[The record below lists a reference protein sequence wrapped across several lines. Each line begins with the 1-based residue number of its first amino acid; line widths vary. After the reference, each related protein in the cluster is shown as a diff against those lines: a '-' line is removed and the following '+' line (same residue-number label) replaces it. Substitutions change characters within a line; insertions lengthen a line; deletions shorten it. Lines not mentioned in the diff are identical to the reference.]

1 MSVEEDRPN
10 LGLEEFRLL
19 AELVYDHCGIRFR
32 PDHRFLLERRLAPRL
47 RALGLRDFTAYRQRL
62 RFGEGH
68 RAELEAAIEVLT
80 THETYFFRE
89 PNQLRAFTRDV
100 LPALHE
106 RRAQERRLRLWS
118 AGCSTGE
125 EAYTIAMLLL
135 EDERFAGWDLEVFGS
150 DLSRK
155 VIGTARRGEYAPGA
169 LRSTEPGRR
178 ERFFEERPGGRV
190 AVTEEVRRLVSFGH
204 LNLLDADLL
213 GLVGKVDV
221 IFCRNVLIYFDVEA
235 RKRVVKSLF
244 EKLFPGGWL
253 LLGHAESLLNV
264 TTDFELVHLVDDL
277 VYRRPGGRA

>member
-1 MSVEEDRPN
+1 MKFDDERPS

-47 RALGLRDFTAYRQRL
+47 RALGLPDFAAYHQRL

-100 LPALHE
+100 LPALHA
-106 RRAQERRLRLWS
+106 RREQERRLRFWS

-125 EAYTIAMLLL
+125 EAYTIAMLLQ
-135 EDERFAGWDLEVFGS
+135 EEPRFAGWDLEVFGS

-155 VIGTARRGEYAPGA
+155 VIGTARRGEYAPSS
-169 LRSTEPGRR
+169 LRSTDAGRR
-178 ERFFEERPGGRV
+178 RRFFEERPGGRV

-213 GLVGKVDV
+213 GLVGKVDA
-221 IFCRNVLIYFDVEA
+221 IFCRNVLIYFDVQA
-235 RKRVVKSLF
+235 RKRVVKSLYD
-244 EKLFPGGWL
+244 KLVPGGWL
-253 LLGHAESLLNV
+253 MLGHAESLLNV

-277 VYRRPGGRA
+277 VYRRPGGRP